1 MQISGSRSIYRATPQ
16 AHDVRFFDT
25 VTNQMYYW
33 NLGRL
38 HEDIPFPRHRKLVPM
53 AGISKADVYG
63 VPIYEG
69 DVVTIKSDDTDK
81 TKPANLG
88 LFQIVWAEGEFT
100 FLQSVAGDMPDVPR
114 LRHLPLIVLG
124 NIFENPELR
133 LFTLDAI
140 MLFRESDSKR
150 YGELLRQLKDV
161 RAKWIRKAEARIK

>member
-1 MQISGSRSIYRATPQ
+1 MQVSGSRSIYRATPQ

-25 VTNQMYYW
+25 VTKQMHYW
-33 NLGRL
+33 NLDRM

-63 VPIYEG
+63 VPIYEA
-69 DVVTIKSDDTDK
+69 DVVTIEGAD
-81 TKPANLG
+81 NLA

-100 FLQSVAGDMPDVPR
+100 FLQSVAGDKPDVPR

-140 MLFRESDSKR
+140 MLFKDSDPSR
-150 YGELLRQLKDV
+150 YSELLRQLKDV
-161 RAKWIRKAEARIK
+161 RAKWIQKAKARIK

>member
-1 MQISGSRSIYRATPQ
+1 MQVSGSRSIYRATPQ

-25 VTNQMYYW
+25 VSKQMHYW
-33 NLGRL
+33 NLDRM

-63 VPIYEG
+63 VPIYEA
-69 DVVTIKSDDTDK
+69 DVVTIKNEDEG
-81 TKPANLG
+81 KPDNLG

-100 FLQSVAGDMPDVPR
+100 FLQSVAGDKPDVPR

-124 NIFENPELR
+124 NIFEHPELR

-140 MLFRESDSKR
+140 MLFRESDPAR

-161 RAKWIRKAEARIK
+161 RAKWIQKAKARIK